1 MPLISKDMEIKKG
14 FFQKLG
20 DKFTLRIA
28 NDEKDELNKLL
39 DLNTTVHGELIREYI
54 EHLYLNHPKKNEML
68 WFYIENNESNQSI
81 SGITLM
87 PLIWKIGGIS
97 IPICEMGLV
106 STLEKYRGMGFIKK
120 MNELYERSMSER
132 GYIMSVIR
140 GIPYYYRRF
149 DYEFAVPLD
158 VRIHLSAD
166 KVPLDDLNYILIRKA
181 TSKDIAFIKEQYN
194 SFYSQFYIIN
204 SFNEEG
210 FIYRFLNDKFD
221 ENILSTYILEDHGQ
235 SVAYFSIGKSFDN
248 KAFTIITP
256 HLSNLQMIKVLQY
269 VKELNEKSDNSI
281 IPLHVRYDVDFG
293 KFIIQLGGITHQS
306 YGWQIKIMNLKLFFE
321 LIKPIIES
329 RIQNSEFK
337 ELTRNV
343 VISNYNENIELIF
356 KKGKIIKINMK
367 MGYPDE
373 NECDIRIPGAL
384 LNKLILSDKTID
396 EINYIIDDAI
406 VNPSSKMLINVL
418 FPKKISY
425 PDTYY

>member
-1 MPLISKDMEIKKG
+1 
-14 FFQKLG
+14 
-20 DKFTLRIA
+20 
-28 NDEKDELNKLL
+28 
-39 DLNTTVHGELIREYI
+39 
-54 EHLYLNHPKKNEML
+54 ML
-68 WFYIENNESNQSI
+68 WFYIDNNESNQSI

-87 PLIWKIGGIS
+87 PLVWKIGGIS
-97 IPICEMGLV
+97 IPICEMGFV
-106 STLEKYRGMGFIKK
+106 STLENYRGMGFIKK

-149 DYEFAVPLD
+149 DYEFAIPLD
-158 VRIHLSAD
+158 VRIHLSPD

-181 TSKDIAFIKEQYN
+181 TSKDIGFIKEQYN
-194 SFYSQFYIIN
+194 SFYNQFYIIN

-210 FIYRFLNDKFD
+210 FIHRYLNDKFD
-221 ENILSTYILEDHGQ
+221 ETILSTYILEEHGQ
-235 SVAYFSIGKSFDN
+235 SVVYFSIGKSFDN

-269 VKELNEKSDNSI
+269 VKELNEKSNNSI
-281 IPLHVRYDVDFG
+281 IPLNVRYDVDFG

-367 MGYPDE
+367 KGYPDE